1 MERGWWLM
9 EKEVTREPYMY
20 GGDAPMKGWRL
31 QRKGD
36 KKSKWGYPQRR
47 NGRWRWLHGEKNDD
61 VMLMRVVFFYQLHL
75 RPLANLM
82 FSCEIDALLRRRP

>member
-1 MERGWWLM
+1 M

-36 KKSKWGYPQRR
+36 KKSKWGYP
-47 NGRWRWLHGEKNDD
+47 
-61 VMLMRVVFFYQLHL
+61 
-75 RPLANLM
+75 
-82 FSCEIDALLRRRP
+82 